1 MRDLADIRSS
11 HISRGCRLQT
21 CGKDRGHLMGPNP
34 IILQRDVRIVDR
46 NTPLRNDWQQG
57 QRLTNEMG
65 FPDG

>member
-1 MRDLADIRSS
+1 
-11 HISRGCRLQT
+11 
-21 CGKDRGHLMGPNP
+21 MGPNP